1 MYISQPPQPK
11 AHTQTHKQILMAR
24 LYTRLT
30 TTHAQPCAHIDTH
43 VHALSF
49 FLFFFFKSPPL
60 YLCQMHPQNTLSHLG
75 GKAAEGASLR
85 YDSAHGQRK
94 YISAEKCAFGKICW
108 AMYADFMVTCEVF
121 SKLQSL
127 SCPNQSKFM
136 VKEAPLQFVN
146 EGGLPRGQRGF
157 AVGSG

>member
-85 YDSAHGQRK
+85 YDSAHGQR
-94 YISAEKCAFGKICW
+94 ITS
-108 AMYADFMVTCEVF
+108 
-121 SKLQSL
+121 LQKNVLLVKFAGRCMQTLWSPARCFPSCRVCHAQIKVNLWLKRLHCSL
-127 SCPNQSKFM
+127 WMKEGCQGA
-136 VKEAPLQFVN
+136 KEASQ
-146 EGGLPRGQRGF
+146 
-157 AVGSG
+157 